1 MSRKAAK
8 TPAAGRGVQDISLA
22 RRAQLDAG
30 APASN
35 LTECLAVDF
44 AALMAVAVPQAGA
57 DAAAAMRAASAQGI
71 SRRMALAGALMLERL
86 GPAST
91 RCAGTRPT
99 RCAVGPASWRAR
111 CRAWTWK
118 RGCA

>member
-8 TPAAGRGVQDISLA
+8 TPAAGRGVQDISWRGARSWTPA
-22 RRAQLDAG
+22 RRRQ
-30 APASN
+30 P
-35 LTECLAVDF
+35 TECLAVDF

-86 GPAST
+86 GPAGFDAL
-91 RCAGTRPT
+91 RTRPT